1 MSVAS
6 FKEMVDFEVGVIN
19 QTYLEMN
26 WRDKTKEG
34 GSSDDDDT
42 PSDTDGG
49 PERVKEKR
57 AAVKK
62 KNDALRAKFNDR
74 KIYWKDI
81 CEIAKDDESGSESD
95 DYLGKPIKNKQK
107 KKKGFKRDICKRTTY

>member
-1 MSVAS
+1 
-6 FKEMVDFEVGVIN
+6 
-19 QTYLEMN
+19 MN
-26 WRDKTKEG
+26 WRDKSKEG

-42 PSDTDGG
+42 PSETDGG

-62 KNDALRAKFNDR
+62 KNDALRAKFSKR

-95 DYLGKPIKNKQK
+95 DYLGKPIKDKQT
-107 KKKGFKRDICKRTTY
+107 KKKGYKRDICKRATYQPL